1 MAPLIRIAMAV
12 IIALLLLRLFAPA
25 FAERIKAVYMI
36 GGVTLVLAIGLLLYA
51 LLD

>member
-1 MAPLIRIAMAV
+1 MAPLVRIAIAF

-25 FAERIKAVYMI
+25 FAERIKAVYVI
-36 GGVTLVLAIGLLLYA
+36 GGVALTLAVGLLLYA

>member
-1 MAPLIRIAMAV
+1 MAPFIRIAIAV

-25 FAERIKAVYMI
+25 IAERIKAVYMI
-36 GGVTLVLAIGLLLYA
+36 GGVTLVLAIGLFLYA